1 MKTKNLVAESFTW
14 IFTVASFF
22 IYAKSV
28 VEKDVMLSYLTVF
41 IYIVPQLIS
50 CISDYS
56 YKHLA
61 PFMVKLS
68 LVSIIAGTLVVCS
81 TLILMA
87 FNAPFMWWLKWILIL
102 MSSVYIIRTTCY
114 LSTELRQYY
123 KIHSQNNKKGGFSL

>member
-1 MKTKNLVAESFTW
+1 MKTKNLVTESFTW

-56 YKHLA
+56 YKYLA

-68 LVSIIAGTLVVCS
+68 LASIIAGTLVVCS

-87 FNAPFMWWLKWILIL
+87 FNAPFMWWLRWILIL
-102 MSSVYIIRTTCY
+102 MSSIYIIRTTCY

-123 KIHSQNNKKGGFSL
+123 KIHSQNNKKGGVSL

>member
-28 VEKDVMLSYLTVF
+28 IEKDIMLSYLTVF

-87 FNAPFMWWLKWILIL
+87 FNAPFMWWL
-102 MSSVYIIRTTCY
+102 
-114 LSTELRQYY
+114 
-123 KIHSQNNKKGGFSL
+123 

>member
-1 MKTKNLVAESFTW
+1 
-14 IFTVASFF
+14 
-22 IYAKSV
+22 
-28 VEKDVMLSYLTVF
+28 MLSYLTVF